1 MFNNSLFTLYDNNI
15 SDRYKYYY
23 EYAIKN
29 LYDNKYELEKQK
41 TSNNKLKHKNKM
53 LKEENKN
60 LHKLIIKLSNNSCKN
75 IISENDNDNDNDNE
89 IFEFI

>member
-1 MFNNSLFTLYDNNI
+1 MFNNSPFTLCDSNT

-41 TSNNKLKHKNKM
+41 TSNNKLKYKNKM

-60 LHKLIIKLSNNSCKN
+60 LHKLIIKLSNNSYKN
-75 IISENDNDNDNDNE
+75 IISENDNDNE

>member
-1 MFNNSLFTLYDNNI
+1 MFNNSPFTLCDNNI

-23 EYAIKN
+23 NYAIKN
-29 LYDNKYELEKQK
+29 LYDNKYELQKEKIH
-41 TSNNKLKHKNKM
+41 NNKLKYKNKM

-60 LHKLIIKLSNNSCKN
+60 LHKLIIKLSNNSN
-75 IISENDNDNDNDNE
+75 NHFISEKENDNE